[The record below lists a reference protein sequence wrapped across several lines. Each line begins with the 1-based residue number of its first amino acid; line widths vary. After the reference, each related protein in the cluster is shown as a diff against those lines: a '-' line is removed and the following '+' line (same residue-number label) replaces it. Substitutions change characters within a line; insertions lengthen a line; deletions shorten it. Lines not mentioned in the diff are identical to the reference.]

1 MNPIATNINHLTATS
16 ESSIVF
22 ANSYSGALHQALIEA
37 AIAAPSAD
45 NNQPW
50 KFKSGDNWI
59 DVFWD
64 LSKKLP
70 SDVDGMFDLLALG
83 AAIENIVVKLQSMG
97 HKAEVQLAE
106 INCKD
111 LKNNPT
117 QLRQIATITFGK
129 QDAEI
134 NVQEKLADYISARQT
149 TRDAYSTKP
158 IPQDQLQEITT
169 ASVQH
174 DDVKLC
180 WMTDRVKINSLA
192 SLVALS
198 DSLRFRYRDFHEE
211 LHRQLRLSA
220 AHAEQTRDGLD
231 YRTLGLPL
239 GGRTVLSLIR
249 SWKTM
254 SLLSKFGMA
263 SLMAAPSKR
272 LVRNSGAIGLIYLDA
287 RTPHSM
293 IRGGQ
298 TMQRM
303 WLHATQLGLSVHP
316 LGSLPVFLANNNLP
330 TELLPIVKQIRA
342 NAQQVLPPSRS
353 FLQMAFRIGIPK
365 KQLPSFPRSLRYK
378 PQDVTL

>member
-1 MNPIATNINHLTATS
+1 
-16 ESSIVF
+16 
-22 ANSYSGALHQALIEA
+22 
-37 AIAAPSAD
+37 
-45 NNQPW
+45 
-50 KFKSGDNWI
+50 
-59 DVFWD
+59 
-64 LSKKLP
+64 
-70 SDVDGMFDLLALG
+70 
-83 AAIENIVVKLQSMG
+83 
-97 HKAEVQLAE
+97 
-106 INCKD
+106 
-111 LKNNPT
+111 
-117 QLRQIATITFGK
+117 
-129 QDAEI
+129 
-134 NVQEKLADYISARQT
+134 
-149 TRDAYSTKP
+149 
-158 IPQDQLQEITT
+158 
-169 ASVQH
+169 
-174 DDVKLC
+174 
-180 WMTDRVKINSLA
+180 MTDRVKINSLA

-272 LVRNSGAIGLIYLDA
+272 LVRNSGAIGLIYLDT

-330 TELLPIVKQIRA
+330 TELLPIVKQIRT

-353 FLQMAFRIGIPK
+353 LLQMAFRIGIPK
-365 KQLPSFPRSLRYK
+365 KQAPSSIRSLRYK
-378 PQDVTL
+378 PQNVTL